1 MKERDN
7 KGFSLVELIVVV
19 AIMAVLIGVLAPQYI
34 KYVEKSRISVDEDI
48 ADTLLGAGYL
58 MASDEDY
65 FPDISIGSKII
76 FTRSGISID
85 PAGDVTLSN
94 AMTEYV
100 DNWQNGRVKS
110 KAYSAQKY
118 VVEFRGGVSGST
130 FHVTGSWQPN
140 P

>member
-1 MKERDN
+1 MKEHNN

-34 KYVEKSRISVDEDI
+34 KYVEKSRISVDEDT

-58 MASDEDY
+58 MVSDEDY
-65 FPDISIGSKII
+65 FSDISIGSKII
-76 FTRSGISID
+76 FTRNGISID
-85 PAGDVTLSN
+85 PAGNVTLSS
-94 AMTEYV
+94 AMNEYV

-118 VVEFRGGVSGST
+118 VVEFQGGSAGST